1 MSSEKNNITIDY
13 GHLLLTDSSPLEKIT
28 ESKILKTLKS
38 NYINFTNGLFQI
50 LKNQIGEDDENRDY
64 DKEKDEI
71 ILPKKILTLPRS
83 LPIPKP
89 KQMTKWEKYKKEK
102 GIIQRKRGRMVYSE
116 IAKDWVPRW
125 GKGSIKKI
133 ENEANWALEE
143 KEFGINPFDKKNQE
157 KNLVKQKQKM
167 REIKNKI
174 RNSENENNVFN
185 NKKLNNKK
193 KSKSKNRENISLE
206 ENDMEKNKSSNF
218 NSNNIKVS
226 KKEKKR
232 IKGEKEI
239 KRLDQDKKNL
249 GRRLEQIQKS
259 TRSMGRFDKRLK
271 NEKELN
277 MIKKRKVDKDI
288 LQSRKKEE
296 SRNKMI
302 MDGILKN
309 IK

>member
-1 MSSEKNNITIDY
+1 MSLEKNNISIDY
-13 GHLLLTDSSPLEKIT
+13 GHLLLTDSSPLENIT
-28 ESKILKTLKS
+28 ESKILNKLKL

-71 ILPKKILTLPRS
+71 NLPKKILTLPRS

-143 KEFGINPFDKKNQE
+143 KEYGINPFDKKNQE
-157 KNLVKQKQKM
+157 KNLIKQKQKM

-174 RNSENENNVFN
+174 RNSENEINTFN
-185 NKKLNNKK
+185 NKKLNDK
-193 KSKSKNRENISLE
+193 KSKNKNLKNISLE
-206 ENDMEKNKSSNF
+206 ENDNENNKSSNF
-218 NSNNIKVS
+218 KKNNIKVS

-259 TRSMGRFDKRLK
+259 TRSMGRFDKKLK

-277 MIKKRKVDKDI
+277 MIKKRKVDKDV

-309 IK
+309 KK

>member
-1 MSSEKNNITIDY
+1 MSLEKNNISIDY
-13 GHLLLTDSSPLEKIT
+13 GHLLLTDSSPLENIT
-28 ESKILKTLKS
+28 ESKILNKLKL

-71 ILPKKILTLPRS
+71 NLPKKILTLPRS

-143 KEFGINPFDKKNQE
+143 KEYGINPFDKKNQE
-157 KNLVKQKQKM
+157 KNLIKQKQKM

-174 RNSENENNVFN
+174 RNSENEINTFN
-185 NKKLNNKK
+185 NKKLNDK
-193 KSKSKNRENISLE
+193 KSKNKNLKNISLE
-206 ENDMEKNKSSNF
+206 ENDNENNKSSNF
-218 NSNNIKVS
+218 KKNNIKVS

-259 TRSMGRFDKRLK
+259 TRSMGRFDKK
-271 NEKELN
+271 IKKEKELN
-277 MIKKRKVDKDI
+277 MIKKRKVDKDV

-309 IK
+309 KK

>member
-143 KEFGINPFDKKNQE
+143 KEYGINPFDKKNQE
-157 KNLVKQKQKM
+157 KNLIKQKQKM

-174 RNSENENNVFN
+174 RNSENEINTFN
-185 NKKLNNKK
+185 NKKLNDK
-193 KSKSKNRENISLE
+193 KSKNKNLKNISLE
-206 ENDMEKNKSSNF
+206 ENDNENNKSSNF
-218 NSNNIKVS
+218 KKNNIKVS

-239 KRLDQDKKNL
+239 KRLDQAKKNL
-249 GRRLEQIQKS
+249 GRR
-259 TRSMGRFDKRLK
+259 
-271 NEKELN
+271 
-277 MIKKRKVDKDI
+277 
-288 LQSRKKEE
+288 
-296 SRNKMI
+296 
-302 MDGILKN
+302 
-309 IK
+309 

>member
-1 MSSEKNNITIDY
+1 MSLEKNNISIDY
-13 GHLLLTDSSPLEKIT
+13 GHLLLTDSSPLENIT
-28 ESKILKTLKS
+28 ESKILNKLKL

-71 ILPKKILTLPRS
+71 NLPKKILTLPRS

-102 GIIQRKRGRMVYSE
+102 GIIQRKRGRMVYSD

-143 KEFGINPFDKKNQE
+143 KEYGVNPFDKKNQE
-157 KNLVKQKQKM
+157 KNLIKQKQKM

-174 RNSENENNVFN
+174 RNSENEINTFN
-185 NKKLNNKK
+185 NKKLNDK
-193 KSKSKNRENISLE
+193 KSKNKNLKNISLE
-206 ENDMEKNKSSNF
+206 ENDNENNKSSNF
-218 NSNNIKVS
+218 KKNNIKVS

-232 IKGEKEI
+232 IKSEKEI

-259 TRSMGRFDKRLK
+259 TRSMGRFDKKLK

-277 MIKKRKVDKDI
+277 MIKKRKVDKDV

-309 IK
+309 KK

>member
-1 MSSEKNNITIDY
+1 MSLEKNNISIDY
-13 GHLLLTDSSPLEKIT
+13 GHLLLTDSSPLENIT
-28 ESKILKTLKS
+28 ESKILNKLKL

-71 ILPKKILTLPRS
+71 NLPKKILTLPRS

-116 IAKDWVPRW
+116 IAKDWVARW

-143 KEFGINPFDKKNQE
+143 KEYGINPFDKKNQE
-157 KNLVKQKQKM
+157 KNLIKQKQKM

-174 RNSENENNVFN
+174 RNSENEINTFN
-185 NKKLNNKK
+185 NKKLNDK
-193 KSKSKNRENISLE
+193 KSKNKNLKNISLE
-206 ENDMEKNKSSNF
+206 ENDNENNKSSNF
-218 NSNNIKVS
+218 KKNNIKVS

-259 TRSMGRFDKRLK
+259 TRSMGRFDKKLK

-277 MIKKRKVDKDI
+277 MIKKRKVDKDV

-309 IK
+309 KK

>member
-1 MSSEKNNITIDY
+1 MSEIKNNISIDY
-13 GHLLLTDSSPLEKIT
+13 GNLLLTDSSNYKNLT
-28 ESKILKTLKS
+28 ESKINSALKQ
-38 NYINFTNGLFQI
+38 NYINFSKGLFEI
-50 LKNQIGEDDENRDY
+50 LKNQIGEEDENRDY

-71 ILPKKILTLPRS
+71 QLPKKILNLPRS

-89 KQMTKWEKYKKEK
+89 KPMTKWEKYKKEK
-102 GIIQRKRGRMVYSE
+102 GITQRKRSRMVYSE

-133 ENEANWALEE
+133 ENETNWALEE
-143 KEFGINPFDKKNQE
+143 KQFGVNPFEQKNQE
-157 KNLVKQKQKM
+157 KKLLVQKQKI
-167 REIKNKI
+167 REMKNKI
-174 RNSENENNVFN
+174 RNSNENNFNSISYLKNKKN
-185 NKKLNNKK
+185 NK
-193 KSKSKNRENISLE
+193 NISLD
-206 ENDMEKNKSSNF
+206 ENNENKK
-218 NSNNIKVS
+218 SNNKIS
-226 KKEKKR
+226 RKEKK
-232 IKGEKEI
+232 KLKAEKEI
-239 KRLDQDKKNL
+239 KRLEQDKKNL

-259 TRSMGRFDKRLK
+259 TRSMGRYDKKLK

-277 MIKKRKVDKDI
+277 MIKKKRVDKDI

>member
-1 MSSEKNNITIDY
+1 MSLEKNNISIDY
-13 GHLLLTDSSPLEKIT
+13 GHLLLTDSSPLENIT
-28 ESKILKTLKS
+28 ESKILNKLKL

-71 ILPKKILTLPRS
+71 NLPKKILTLPRS

-143 KEFGINPFDKKNQE
+143 KEYGINPFDKKNQE
-157 KNLVKQKQKM
+157 KNLIKQKQKM

-174 RNSENENNVFN
+174 RNSENEINTFN
-185 NKKLNNKK
+185 NKKLNDK
-193 KSKSKNRENISLE
+193 KSKNKNLKNISLE
-206 ENDMEKNKSSNF
+206 ENDNENNKSTNF
-218 NSNNIKVS
+218 KKNNIKVS

-259 TRSMGRFDKRLK
+259 TRSMGRFDKKLK

>member
-1 MSSEKNNITIDY
+1 MSLEKNNISIDY
-13 GHLLLTDSSPLEKIT
+13 GHLLLTDSSPLENIT
-28 ESKILKTLKS
+28 ESKILNKLKL

-71 ILPKKILTLPRS
+71 NLPKKILTLPRS

-143 KEFGINPFDKKNQE
+143 KEYGINPFDKKNQE
-157 KNLVKQKQKM
+157 KNLIKQKQKM

-174 RNSENENNVFN
+174 RNSENEINTFN
-185 NKKLNNKK
+185 NKKLNDK
-193 KSKSKNRENISLE
+193 KSKNKNLKNISLE
-206 ENDMEKNKSSNF
+206 ENDNENNKSSNF
-218 NSNNIKVS
+218 KKNNIKVS

-259 TRSMGRFDKRLK
+259 TRSMGRFDKKLK

-309 IK
+309 KK

>member
-1 MSSEKNNITIDY
+1 MSLEKNNISIDY
-13 GHLLLTDSSPLEKIT
+13 GHLLLTDSSPLENIT
-28 ESKILKTLKS
+28 ESKILNKLKL

-71 ILPKKILTLPRS
+71 NLPKKILTLPRS

-143 KEFGINPFDKKNQE
+143 KEYGINPFDKKNQE
-157 KNLVKQKQKM
+157 KNLIKQKQKM

-174 RNSENENNVFN
+174 RNSENEINTFN
-185 NKKLNNKK
+185 NKKLNDK
-193 KSKSKNRENISLE
+193 KSKNKNLKNISLE
-206 ENDMEKNKSSNF
+206 ENDNENNKSTNF
-218 NSNNIKVS
+218 KKNNIKVS

-259 TRSMGRFDKRLK
+259 TRSMGRFDKKLK

-277 MIKKRKVDKDI
+277 MIKKRKVDKDV

-309 IK
+309 KK